1 MNLYAHDLSLLDFNY
16 GFSDSIDD
24 SFSLRRTMLNSSFA
38 HRDEDFYYDH
48 RRTMKL
54 HDAATRNSTA
64 PPTHRHDGTSPL
76 PLGMDWSPPPRK
88 WEGRDS
94 VWPHDPHSGWSYCC
108 VIPSWT
114 SMPKSRGSDP
124 VVFYRVQVGIQSP
137 EGVTTVRGIL
147 RRYNDFL
154 KLFTELKKAFP
165 SKKIP
170 LAPPKKLLPIKS
182 QEHLE
187 QRRCSLED
195 WMEKLL
201 SDIDLSRSFQIAT
214 FLELEAAVRS
224 SFNDIDK
231 QSSDG
236 DSSTSGAVPPF
247 LSQENSDMASNY
259 GDEMSS
265 EKSEL
270 RMTPEGEGRVV
281 ATDQISESIT
291 NVKLL
296 RLNGTEF
303 IPEPVDSR
311 ASGHS
316 QRLSTESIGS
326 DSISDADLP
335 GDPRNAYTS
344 IDADLRIPR
353 DVVATFP
360 VNERNKLNRVL
371 ITLQQRLATAK
382 ADMEDLIARLNQES
396 AVRQYLT
403 TKVKDLEVELETTKQ
418 TCIEN
423 IQHTVFSEKE
433 KFTQMQWDVEELQSK
448 CMKLELQLKSEEEGK
463 TRAESTKE
471 LIMDENKMLSQELDA
486 VKEQL
491 HNFRKHHEGLE
502 SKSKAEL
509 KLLVKEVKSLRKSQS
524 ELKEELSK
532 QMKEKLKLE
541 RVVEKEK
548 KKAELADAANE
559 KLLHECEILRSR
571 LDECSVSFLVEEEDK
586 LVLDTSLPSDTMD
599 LLTTS
604 DNRIGLLLAEAQLL
618 AQDMENLDE
627 SHTDKVNDNV
637 NTLRKSEDK
646 LRQILTDTLV
656 DNAILRKQV
665 NSVIRCAL
673 RTSSKDN
680 DNEEDTTSRR
690 SVLSKFLEN

>member
-24 SFSLRRTMLNSSFA
+24 SFSLRRTMLNSALA
-38 HRDEDFYYDH
+38 HHDEDFYYDH
-48 RRTMKL
+48 RTMHNNL
-54 HDAATRNSTA
+54 ATPKKPIA
-64 PPTHRHDGTSPL
+64 PPSHRHDGTSPL

-94 VWPHDPHSGWSYCC
+94 VWPHDPHTGWSYCC

-114 SMPKSRGSDP
+114 FLPKSRGSEP

-154 KLFTELKKAFP
+154 KLFSELKKAFFTKDVP
-165 SKKIP
+165 P
-170 LAPPKKLLPIKS
+170 APPKKLLPIKS

-187 QRRCSLED
+187 QRRCALED

-201 SDIDLSRSFQIAT
+201 SDIDLSRSFQIAA

-224 SFNDIDK
+224 SFNDVDK

-236 DSSTSGAVPPF
+236 DSSTSGAVPP
-247 LSQENSDMASNY
+247 LLLQENSDMASNY

-265 EKSEL
+265 EKSEI
-270 RMTPEGEGRVV
+270 RMTHEGVGRIV
-281 ATDQISESIT
+281 ATDHISEDIT

-296 RLNGTEF
+296 HLNGTEF
-303 IPEPVDSR
+303 IPDPVDSR

-326 DSISDADLP
+326 ESISDADLP
-335 GDPRNAYTS
+335 GGPRNAYTS
-344 IDADLRIPR
+344 VDPDLRFPR
-353 DVVATFP
+353 GVVATFP
-360 VNERNKLNRVL
+360 SDERHKLNRVL
-371 ITLQQRLATAK
+371 MTLQQRLATAK
-382 ADMEDLIARLNQES
+382 ADMEDLIARLNQEA

-403 TKVKDLEVELETTKQ
+403 TKVKYLEVELETTKQ
-418 TCIEN
+418 ACTEN
-423 IQHTVFSEKE
+423 IQQTVFTEKE
-433 KFTQMQWDVEELQSK
+433 KFTQMQWDVEEFQRK
-448 CMKLELQLKSEEEGK
+448 CMQLELKLKSEEEGK
-463 TRAESTKE
+463 IRAESTKM

-486 VKEQL
+486 TKEQL
-491 HNFRKHHEGLE
+491 HNLQKHHEAFEL
-502 SKSKAEL
+502 KSKTEL
-509 KLLVKEVKSLRKSQS
+509 KLLVKEVRSLRNSQS
-524 ELKEELSK
+524 ELKEELSQ

-541 RVVEKEK
+541 RVLEKEK
-548 KKAELADAANE
+548 KKAELANAANE
-559 KLLHECEILRSR
+559 KLLHECEILRTR
-571 LDECSVSFLVEEEDK
+571 LEECSVSFLVEEEDK

-618 AQDMENLDE
+618 AQDMENVDE
-627 SHTDKVNDNV
+627 SHLEKVNGNDN
-637 NTLRKSEDK
+637 NLRKTEDK

-680 DNEEDTTSRR
+680 DEEEDSTSRR
-690 SVLSKFLEN
+690 TALSKFLEN